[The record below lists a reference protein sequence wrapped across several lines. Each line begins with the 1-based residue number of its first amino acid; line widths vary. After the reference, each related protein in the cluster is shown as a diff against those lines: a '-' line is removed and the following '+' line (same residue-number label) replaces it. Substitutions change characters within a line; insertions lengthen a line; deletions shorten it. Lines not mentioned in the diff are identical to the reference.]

1 MSDLSD
7 GTVKLEV
14 CVELGEPRTVLVI
27 NDGTVIESIFSE
39 KNLKHNLTPPTT
51 SEKSQELLLSS
62 LPPLIF
68 HLILP
73 PDYPLH
79 APPQIVSLRAT
90 HSWFLRIPDL
100 QDLLID
106 MWQAGEGVLYNWV
119 ESIRTAEFLTSM
131 NIDYNSIIRCVS
143 TEPSRMH

>member
-14 CVELGEPRTVLVI
+14 CVELGQPRTVLVI
-27 NDGTVIESIFSE
+27 DDGTVIESTPSE
-39 KNLKHNLTPPTT
+39 NLKDNLTPSTT
-51 SEKSQELLLSS
+51 PERSQELLLSS
-62 LPPLIF
+62 LPPLIL

-73 PDYPLH
+73 PNYPLH

-90 HSWFLRIPDL
+90 HSWFPRIPDL

-106 MWQAGEGVLYNWV
+106 MWQVGEGVLYNWV
-119 ESIRTAEFLTSM
+119 ESIRTAEFLILM
-131 NIDYNSIIRCVS
+131 NIDYNSIIRFVTTTS
-143 TEPSRMH
+143 GMH

>member
-14 CVELGEPRTVLVI
+14 CVELGEPRTVVLVI
-27 NDGTVIESIFSE
+27 ADGTVIESIPS
-39 KNLKHNLTPPTT
+39 KNLKDNLTPSTIP
-51 SEKSQELLLSS
+51 ERSQDLLLSS
-62 LPPLIF
+62 LPPLIL

-73 PDYPLH
+73 PNYPLH

-90 HSWFLRIPDL
+90 HSWFPRIPEL
-100 QDLLID
+100 QDLLIG

-131 NIDYNSIIRCVS
+131 DID
-143 TEPSRMH
+143 